1 MAYKTDD
8 LQLEFVMLE
17 PYIRTTLTGNNGVF
31 TTKFRTPQRL
41 GMTIRNEIKII
52 QARIKDTHKIHEEIN
67 RFCDNLS
74 NELGALMITEEIL
87 KQDLKECK

>member
-41 GMTIRNEIKII
+41 GIFKFQVQHMRHGLSYLNLFDEEVSII
-52 QARIKDTHKIHEEIN
+52 
-67 RFCDNLS
+67 
-74 NELGALMITEEIL
+74 
-87 KQDLKECK
+87 

>member
-1 MAYKTDD
+1 MNASK
-8 LQLEFVMLE
+8 
-17 PYIRTTLTGNNGVF
+17 N
-31 TTKFRTPQRL
+31 TKQ
-41 GMTIRNEIKII
+41 TIRNEIKII

-67 RFCDNLS
+67 RFCDNLG